1 MNKVRL
7 LFAFVFLLSLGKVQ
21 AQDPQFSQFA
31 NTAHLT
37 NPALIGVY
45 DGTFRASLAY
55 REQWNTVLGK
65 QPYRTMAASADI
77 RRPVLR
83 GDFVGAGV
91 VAMRDETGGS
101 NFRQDRVYAG
111 AAYMKK
117 LGGRGRSYKG
127 ATQYL
132 VAGGQLGVGQ
142 NSFSGPGLVFSD
154 QFELNTPTVVR
165 ESQEDFSNLS
175 TPMFLDF
182 NAGLLYYLVFDQDQ
196 SFYVGGSVHHI
207 SEPNVAFL
215 DGAESDFLLAR
226 KYSVQIGGELP
237 IARNVTLLPAALGI
251 RQAQSMRI
259 LAGTHFRYNSREWRE
274 VALRFGVWGSVVNK
288 LESGILMDAT
298 VVSATLETE
307 RLDFGVSYDLNTS
320 SLTQITNGRGAF
332 EMTVTYKQPYRGRKL
347 LVDCPRF

>member
-1 MNKVRL
+1 MNQLRL
-7 LFAFVFLLSLGKVQ
+7 LLVFVFFLLLQILQ

-45 DGTFRASLAY
+45 DGTFRATLAY
-55 REQWNTVLGK
+55 REQWNTILGK

-83 GDFVGAGV
+83 GDFVGAGF

-111 AAYMKK
+111 AAYLKK

-127 ATQYL
+127 ITQYL
-132 VAGGQLGVGQ
+132 VAGGQVGAGQ
-142 NSFSGPGLVFSD
+142 NSFSNPGLVFSD
-154 QFELNTPTVVR
+154 QFELNTPNVIR
-165 ESQEDFSNLS
+165 ESQEVLLNMA

-182 NAGLLYYLVFDQDQ
+182 NAGLLYYMVFDDNQ
-196 SFYVGGSVHHI
+196 SFYIGGSVHHI
-207 SEPNVAFL
+207 STPNIAFL
-215 DGAESDFLLAR
+215 EGADSDFLLPR
-226 KYSVQIGGELP
+226 KYSVQLGGEFP
-237 IARNVTLLPAALGI
+237 IGQNLTLLPAAIGM
-251 RQAQSMRI
+251 QQGKSMRV

-274 VALRFGVWGSVVNK
+274 IALRVGVWGSVVNK

-298 VVSATLETE
+298 VVSATLEME
-307 RLDFGVSYDLNTS
+307 RLDVGLSYDLNTS
-320 SLTQITNGRGAF
+320 SLTQITNARGAF
-332 EMTVTYKQPYRGRKL
+332 EMTITYKQPYKGRKL
-347 LVDCPRF
+347 RVDCPRF